1 MLRAELRKWLFKPAG
16 EPIPPVPGPALPQP
30 DFLGVLDVR
39 FRGMR
44 GTPCA
49 G

>member
-1 MLRAELRKWLFKPAG
+1 MPPPHPA
-16 EPIPPVPGPALPQP
+16 PHFPQP